1 MTVLWSKCD
10 LRVSKTTLYHLVHLS
25 VIISLWDS
33 ESLLILRASV
43 SWTNEI
49 EVKPEKKTLLWVIM
63 CRPLT
68 SRWRKTT
75 LPSLLTTL
83 LNSFY
88 ILLSFCETQKQAV
101 THTISRNADWC
112 GEETGSGWGFFFS
125 EIELSMVVNLTHFRW
140 GILFSHPRDY
150 TPVCTTELGRAA
162 RLSTEFSKRNV
173 KMIALSVDFLEDHH
187 GWAKVL

>member
-1 MTVLWSKCD
+1 MRQWKSSD
-10 LRVSKTTLYHLVHLS
+10 
-25 VIISLWDS
+25 I
-33 ESLLILRASV
+33 ESICKL
-43 SWTNEI
+43 NEWNWGQTW
-49 EVKPEKKTLLWVIM
+49 EKTLLWVIM

-101 THTISRNADWC
+101 THTISRNADC
-112 GEETGSGWGFFFS
+112 GEETGSGWGLFFS
-125 EIELSMVVNLTHFRW
+125 EIELSMMVNLTHFRW

-162 RLSTEFSKRNV
+162 RLSSEFSKRNV
-173 KMIALSVDFLEDHH
+173 KLIALSVDFLEDHH
-187 GWAKVL
+187 GWTKVL

>member
-10 LRVSKTTLYHLVHLS
+10 LSVSKITLYHLVHLS

-49 EVKPEKKTLLWVIM
+49 EVKPEKKNTPLSDYVQTADLKVEKNNFAITFDNFAKLVLHPVVLLWN
-63 CRPLT
+63 PET
-68 SRWRKTT
+68 S
-75 LPSLLTTL
+75 S
-83 LNSFY
+83 N
-88 ILLSFCETQKQAV
+88 
-101 THTISRNADWC
+101 TISRNADC
-112 GEETGSGWGFFFS
+112 GEETRSGWGLFFS
-125 EIELSMVVNLTHFRW
+125 EVELSMMVNLTHFRW

-162 RLSTEFSKRNV
+162 RLSSDFSKRNV
-173 KMIALSVDFLEDHH
+173 KLIALSVDFLEDHH